1 MNTRSKPIWTLC
13 FVLCLALAVTP
24 RSVKADNDEHSSSSG
39 GGGGAVLG
47 LVLAGLVVWAI
58 FGRNAESKKNKADDV
73 KAAPTTATDNKE
85 KPSQKKGIGSN
96 LDPEF

>member
-1 MNTRSKPIWTLC
+1 
-13 FVLCLALAVTP
+13 
-24 RSVKADNDEHSSSSG
+24 
-39 GGGGAVLG
+39 
-47 LVLAGLVVWAI
+47 VWAI